1 VRLTSHP
8 QGFAGLWLS
17 LADREDRFPAEFL
30 TDARQTLRQFVDSGE
45 QQ

>member
-17 LADREDRFPAEFL
+17 LGDREEPFPTEFL
-30 TDARQTLRQFVDSGE
+30 TNARQTLRQFVDSTQE
-45 QQ
+45 Q